1 MKPSKQAEVYYR
13 KHLDNL
19 IAEMQKIA
27 IEELQNDTLNDA
39 LFSKG
44 VSLLSKQ
51 MQRMLERLESLD
63 ITSIAQRMS
72 RNFISKLNQSNERS
86 LKSNLANQVSV
97 DLKGQIH
104 NEGIG
109 RALDVKIA
117 ENVALIKSIKNEYIE
132 KVGSVVRQNVMEGQR
147 STNLITQ
154 IKEQGNVSKSRA
166 KFIARDQT
174 AKLNA
179 DLTQLRSDALGAKTY
194 IWSGA
199 MDERER
205 TDHKAMEGK
214 LCKWD
219 DATVYSD
226 DDGKTW
232 KKRKSIGG
240 VELHPGKDYN
250 CRCVSLSQISWS

>member
-1 MKPSKQAEVYYR
+1 MYYR

-97 DLKGQIH
+97 DLKGQIY

-166 KFIARDQT
+166 KLIARDQT

-179 DLTQLRSDALGAKTY
+179 DLTQLRSEALGAKTY
-194 IWSGA
+194 IWSGS

-205 TDHKAMEGK
+205 KDHKAMEGM
-214 LCKWD
+214 LCKMN

-226 DDGKTW
+226 DNGKTW

-240 VELHPGKDYN
+240 VELHPGKAIQ
-250 CRCVSLSQISWS
+250 CRCVMLPVVSWS